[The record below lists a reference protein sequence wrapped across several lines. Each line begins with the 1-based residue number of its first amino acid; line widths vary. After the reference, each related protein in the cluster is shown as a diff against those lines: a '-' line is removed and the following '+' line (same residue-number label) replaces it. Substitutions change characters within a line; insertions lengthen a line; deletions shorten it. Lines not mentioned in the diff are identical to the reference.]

1 MMEGHSA
8 HSLHSFMS
16 HVTGA
21 SHAHRGPIQPRPP
34 FIVTATLY
42 RDLRASSFRLTFRL
56 LPPLTDNHAPSSGS
70 PLSPPQSSVRPPWR
84 PFPCSPFQNRSPR
97 SLHHPRS
104 VSANIKRCKRLQSG
118 GGAGRNPSPCM
129 FEVSLCRLAVPP
141 FFNAYKNNQNQSVW
155 MYLIPVLLAQRCAF
169 TKISPLLTYTHT
181 HTNQPVTTMGIFH
194 SAWITFQTP
203 HKPSLHFPQCPSL
216 PFLYF
221 IQSSGKPRQR
231 GDLAQTNHGLRF
243 ISLGEVLHYF
253 CVCEKERK
261 TKRDNNLHFHVLYYK
276 SI

>member
-1 MMEGHSA
+1 MEGHSA

-16 HVTGA
+16 HVTSA
-21 SHAHRGPIQPRPP
+21 SHAHRGAIQPRPP
-34 FIVTATLY
+34 FVVTVTLY
-42 RDLRASSFRLTFRL
+42 RDLRASSLRLTFRL

-70 PLSPPQSSVRPPWR
+70 PLSPPQSSICPPWR

-104 VSANIKRCKRLQSG
+104 VSANMKRCKLLQSG
-118 GGAGRNPSPCM
+118 GGAG
-129 FEVSLCRLAVPP
+129 A
-141 FFNAYKNNQNQSVW
+141 FFSAQKNNPNHSVW
-155 MYLIPVLLAQRCAF
+155 MCLIPVLLAQRCAF
-169 TKISPLLTYTHT
+169 TKISPLLTYT

-221 IQSSGKPRQR
+221 IQPSGKPRQR
-231 GDLAQTNHGLRF
+231 GDLAQTNGLRF
-243 ISLGEVLHYF
+243 ISLGEILHYF

-261 TKRDNNLHFHVLYYK
+261 TKRDNNLHFHFLYYK